1 MCTLESLHAQL
12 SQIISAYDN
21 TDFFAANYK
30 EVLILNHL
38 IEKLVLKHN
47 TSQLNLK
54 ASLLKE
60 QDFEKIFV
68 LNQSNYKD
76 LVALKKLYKD
86 KKGIYILSFSNGKNY
101 VGQTNNLC
109 RRLDEYFDINN
120 HCYVGHNEDI
130 KLLFKEDP
138 ILETTIYFLEA
149 EQDRNFLEATYIEKL
164 KSNDPL
170 YGYNKTGG
178 ND

>member
-1 MCTLESLHAQL
+1 MPISKLISRLTEVISL
-12 SQIISAYDN
+12 YDN
-21 TDFFAANYK
+21 SDFLEESYK
-30 EVLILNHL
+30 NVLILNNL
-38 IEKLVLKHN
+38 VDKLTLKHS
-47 TSQLNLK
+47 TLQLTLK
-54 ASLLKE
+54 SSLVKQ

-68 LNQSNYKD
+68 LNKSNYKD
-76 LVALKKLYKD
+76 LIALKKLYKD

-120 HCYVGHNEDI
+120 RCYVGHNEDI